1 MKTARSSYR
10 LAVAVAVATALF
22 LAFGIGALGVI
33 GDGGRADR
41 MYLAVFVVLVVG
53 SVAAR
58 LRPRGMAVALTAT
71 AVTQVLVAVVALA
84 TGLPDAENASVLDI
98 VALTVMYAGLF
109 GLSAWL
115 FRRADERSAVAADSP
130 A

>member
-1 MKTARSSYR
+1 MTTARTSYR
-10 LAVAVAVATALF
+10 LAVAVAGGTALF
-22 LAFGIGALGVI
+22 LAVGIGALGII

-53 SVAAR
+53 TVAAR
-58 LRPRGMAVALTAT
+58 LRPRGMARALLAT
-71 AVTQVLVAVVALA
+71 AATQVLVAVVALA
-84 TGLPDAENASVLDI
+84 TGLPDSHNASVLDI

-109 GLSAWL
+109 AFSAWL
-115 FRRADERSAVAADSP
+115 FWRAAERSAVTAGSP

>member
-1 MKTARSSYR
+1 MKTARTSYR

-22 LAFGIGALGVI
+22 LALGIGALGII

-58 LRPRGMAVALTAT
+58 LRPHGMALALLAT
-71 AVTQVLVAVVALA
+71 AATQVLVAVVALA
-84 TGLPDAENASVLDI
+84 TGLPDSENASVLDI

-115 FRRADERSAVAADSP
+115 SRRAAQRSAVTADSP